1 MAKGRHFISYC
12 QRERNVLKMEMKTT
26 LRTIL
31 YAEDSAFD
39 VELTRN
45 VLKKNNILNPLIVVK
60 DGVEAL
66 NYLLR
71 TGEFADRPIG
81 NPGLILLDLK
91 MPRMDGL
98 EVLAAVKKDE
108 RFRTIPIVML
118 TSSREE
124 SDLIKGY
131 DLGVNAYVV
140 KPVDFKDFAQAIKEI
155 GIFWAII
162 NEIPKD

>member
-1 MAKGRHFISYC
+1 
-12 QRERNVLKMEMKTT
+12 MEMKTT
-26 LRTIL
+26 LKTIL
-31 YAEDSAFD
+31 YAEDSSFD

-45 VLKKNNILNPLIVVK
+45 VLKKNNILNPLVVVK

-66 NYLLR
+66 DYLHR
-71 TGEFADRPIG
+71 TGAYMDRPRG
-81 NPGLILLDLK
+81 NPGMILLDLK

-98 EVLAAVKKDE
+98 ELLDILKKDE
-108 RFRTIPIVML
+108 QLKTIPIIML

-131 DLGVNAYVV
+131 NLGVNAYVV
-140 KPVDFKDFAQAIKEI
+140 KPVDFKDFAEVVREI

-162 NEIPKD
+162 NEVPTE

>member
-1 MAKGRHFISYC
+1 MD
-12 QRERNVLKMEMKTT
+12 

-31 YAEDSAFD
+31 YVDDSPLD
-39 VELTRN
+39 VELTIE
-45 VLKKNNILNPLIVVK
+45 VLKDNNIINPIAVTN

-66 NYLLR
+66 EYLRCEGKYRER
-71 TGEFADRPIG
+71 TSG
-81 NPGLILLDLK
+81 NPGMILLDLK

-98 EVLAAVKKDE
+98 EFLDIVKKDVK
-108 RFRTIPIVML
+108 FKKIPVIML

-124 SDLIKGY
+124 KDLIKGY

-140 KPVDFKDFAQAIKEI
+140 KPVDFVSFAEVVKEI

-162 NEIPKD
+162 NELPAGKG

>member
-1 MAKGRHFISYC
+1 
-12 QRERNVLKMEMKTT
+12 MEMKTT

-66 NYLLR
+66 DYLLR
-71 TGEFADRPIG
+71 TGEFAQRPAG

-162 NEIPKD
+162 NEVPKD

>member
-1 MAKGRHFISYC
+1 
-12 QRERNVLKMEMKTT
+12 MEMKTT
-26 LRTIL
+26 LKTIL
-31 YAEDSAFD
+31 YAEDSSFD

-45 VLKKNNILNPLIVVK
+45 VLKKNNILNPLVVVK

-66 NYLLR
+66 DYLHR
-71 TGEFADRPIG
+71 TGAYLDRPRG
-81 NPGLILLDLK
+81 NPGMILLDLK

-98 EVLAAVKKDE
+98 ELLDILKKDE
-108 RFRTIPIVML
+108 QFKTIPIIML

-131 DLGVNAYVV
+131 NLGVNAYVV
-140 KPVDFKDFAQAIKEI
+140 KPVDFKDFAEVVREI

-162 NEIPKD
+162 NEVPTE

>member
-1 MAKGRHFISYC
+1 
-12 QRERNVLKMEMKTT
+12 MEMKTT

>member
-1 MAKGRHFISYC
+1 
-12 QRERNVLKMEMKTT
+12 MEMNTT
-26 LRTIL
+26 LKTIL
-31 YAEDSAFD
+31 YAEDSSFD

-45 VLKKNNILNPLIVVK
+45 VLKKNNILNPLAVVS

-66 NYLLR
+66 EYLHR
-71 TGEFADRPIG
+71 TGAFADRPRG
-81 NPGLILLDLK
+81 NPGMILLDLK

-98 EVLAAVKKDE
+98 ELLDILKKDE
-108 RFRTIPIVML
+108 QFKTIPIIML

-131 DLGVNAYVV
+131 NLGVNAYVV
-140 KPVDFKDFAQAIKEI
+140 KPVDFKDFTEVVREI

-162 NEIPKD
+162 NEVPTE